1 MILADEKLQPE
12 SSASSPDRSEKSP
25 VSERTEPD
33 AVVVDWDGPNDPE
46 HPRNWTNGRKW
57 LNVLLISLQGTLSPI
72 ASTILTLGVF
82 DIALEFRLTSP
93 YTPVLPIAFYLVGL
107 ALGPLG
113 VAPCSEIFGRRPV
126 YTICFAIFTLLNVGC
141 ALVHNMAGLVI
152 LRFLAGVAG
161 SAGPSLGGS
170 SIGDLF
176 SHEERG
182 KAQAVYG
189 LGPICGPVLGG
200 VIGGFIAYGTHGWRW
215 MLWVVTIA
223 AGVVTCLAVAFQKET
238 YAPVLLRRRKRVL
251 EKKNPETVYWVEGE
265 AAAPQVF
272 RQSILRPLR
281 LLFFSPI
288 CTFMS
293 LYLALVFGL
302 LYLHMVTI
310 TLLFSSHPEYNL
322 YSYHWTHGTTG
333 LGFLGA
339 GLGAFS
345 GVAFCMKYSNASYR
359 YFAARHAQKTG
370 KAPTRMPEFRLPFMQ
385 VGMVIVPIGLLIFG
399 WTAEYHVHWM
409 VTLMGAGILGL
420 GMVTAYICVQAYLV
434 DAFEEF
440 AASAL
445 AAAVVVRFVVAAG
458 FSVVGFQLY
467 RRLGY
472 GWGSTL
478 LAMICLAAVPIPF
491 LLGRYG
497 PRLRQVGTGAIV

>member
-1 MILADEKLQPE
+1 MTQRDEKEQ
-12 SSASSPDRSEKSP
+12 SASGSSSPLETM
-25 VSERTEPD
+25 ERRPD
-33 AVVVDWDGPNDPE
+33 DGSSTINAIVVDWNGPDDPE
-46 HPRNWTNGRKW
+46 CPRNWPKSRKW

-82 DIALEFRLTSP
+82 DIATEFHLTSP
-93 YTPVLPIAFYLVGL
+93 YTPALPIAFYLVGL

-113 VAPCSEIFGRRPV
+113 VAPCSEIFGRRPI
-126 YTICFAIFTLLNVGC
+126 YTICFAIFTLLNIGC
-141 ALVHNMAGLVI
+141 ALVHNMAGLVV

-215 MLWVVTIA
+215 MLWVVAIA
-223 AGVVTCLAVAFQKET
+223 AGVVTSLAVLFQKET
-238 YAPVLLRRRKRVL
+238 YAPALLQRRKRAL
-251 EKKNPETVYWVEGE
+251 EKANPGVTYRVEVGSH
-265 AAAPQVF
+265 ASQVF
-272 RQSILRPLR
+272 RQSILRPVR

-310 TLLFSSHPEYNL
+310 TLLFASQPKYNL
-322 YSYHWTHGTTG
+322 HSYNWTHGTTG
-333 LGFLGA
+333 LAFLGA
-339 GLGAFS
+339 GLGAFA
-345 GVAFCMKYSNASYR
+345 GVAFCMKYSNPSYR
-359 YFAARHAQKTG
+359 YFAARYERKTG
-370 KAPTRMPEFRLPFMQ
+370 KATRMPEFRLPFMQ
-385 VGMVIVPIGLLIFG
+385 VGMLIVPIGLLIFG
-399 WTAEYHVHWM
+399 WTAEYHVHWI
-409 VTLMGAGILGL
+409 VTLVGAAILGL
-420 GMVTAYICVQAYLV
+420 GMVTAYICVQSYLV

-445 AAAVVVRFVVAAG
+445 AAAVVARFIVAAV

-478 LAMICLAAVPIPF
+478 LAFICLVAVPIPF

-497 PRLRQVGTGAIV
+497 PRLRRMGTKMV

>member
-1 MILADEKLQPE
+1 M
-12 SSASSPDRSEKSP
+12 
-25 VSERTEPD
+25 
-33 AVVVDWDGPNDPE
+33 
-46 HPRNWTNGRKW
+46 
-57 LNVLLISLQGTLSPI
+57 LLISLQGTLSPI

-82 DIALEFRLTSP
+82 DIAVEFRLTSP

-141 ALVHNMAGLVI
+141 ALVHNMAGLVV

-200 VIGGFIAYGTHGWRW
+200 VVGGFIAYGTNGWRW
-215 MLWVVTIA
+215 MVWVVTIA
-223 AGVVTCLAVAFQKET
+223 AGVVTCLAVLFQKET
-238 YAPVLLRRRKRVL
+238 YAPVLLKRRKRDL
-251 EKKNPETVYWVEGE
+251 EKANPGVAYWVEGE
-265 AAAPQVF
+265 SAAPQVF

-293 LYLALVFGL
+293 LYLALYAHLLLQCPSTTGLKLCTDKARVFGL

-310 TLLFSSHPEYNL
+310 TLLFSSHSEYGL

-339 GLGAFS
+339 GLGAFA
-345 GVAFCMKYSNASYR
+345 GVAFCMKYSNPSYR
-359 YFAARHAQKTG
+359 YFAARYEQKTG
-370 KAPTRMPEFRLPFMQ
+370 TATRMPEFRLPFMQ
-385 VGMVIVPIGLLIFG
+385 VGMFIVPVGLLIFG
-399 WTAEYHVHWM
+399 WTAEYHVHWI
-409 VTLMGAGILGL
+409 VTLIGAAILGL
-420 GMVTAYICVQAYLV
+420 GMVTAYICVQSYLV
-434 DAFEEF
+434 DAFEEY

-445 AAAVVVRFVVAAG
+445 AAAVVARFIIAAV

-472 GWGSTL
+472 GW
-478 LAMICLAAVPIPF
+478 
-491 LLGRYG
+491 
-497 PRLRQVGTGAIV
+497 

>member
-1 MILADEKLQPE
+1 MRDEKPQLD
-12 SSASSPDRSEKSP
+12 SSSNSPAESEKSP
-25 VSERTEPD
+25 VSSRTEPD
-33 AVVVDWDGPNDPE
+33 VVVVDWDGPNDPE
-46 HPRNWTNGRKW
+46 YPRNWSNGRKW

-82 DIALEFRLTSP
+82 DIAIEFHLTSP

-141 ALVHNMAGLVI
+141 ALVHNMPGLVI

-200 VIGGFIAYGTHGWRW
+200 VVGGFIAYGTNGWRW

-223 AGVVTCLAVAFQKET
+223 AGVVTGLAVAFQKET
-238 YAPVLLRRRKRVL
+238 YAPVLLQRRKRAL
-251 EKKNPETVYWVEGE
+251 EKANPGTVYWVEGE
-265 AAAPQVF
+265 SDATKVF
-272 RQSILRPLR
+272 RQSIFRPLR

-310 TLLFSSHPEYNL
+310 TLLFSSHPEYGL

-339 GLGAFS
+339 GLGAFA
-345 GVAFCMKYSNASYR
+345 GVAFCMKYSNPSYR
-359 YFAARHAQKTG
+359 YFASRYAQQTG
-370 KAPTRMPEFRLPFMQ
+370 VATRMPEFRLPFMQ
-385 VGMVIVPIGLLIFG
+385 VGMLIVPIGLVIFG
-399 WTAEYHVHWM
+399 WTAEYHVHWI
-409 VTLMGAGILGL
+409 VTLLGAGILGL
-420 GMVTAYICVQAYLV
+420 GMVTAYICVQSYLV
-434 DAFEEF
+434 DAFEEY

-445 AAAVVVRFVVAAG
+445 AAAVVARFLVAAV

-467 RRLGY
+467 KALGY

-478 LAMICLAAVPIPF
+478 LALICLAAVPIPF

-497 PRLRQVGTGAIV
+497 PRLRGIGTGGMV

>member
-1 MILADEKLQPE
+1 MIEEDGKEQ
-12 SSASSPDRSEKSP
+12 SASGSSRPLETTGMSPELGSTASDI
-25 VSERTEPD
+25 
-33 AVVVDWDGPNDPE
+33 VVDWNGPDDPE
-46 HPRNWTNGRKW
+46 CPRNWPKSRKW

-82 DIALEFRLTSP
+82 DIASEFRLTSP
-93 YTPVLPIAFYLVGL
+93 YTPALPIAFYLVGL

-113 VAPCSEIFGRRPV
+113 VAPCSEIFGRRPI
-126 YTICFAIFTLLNVGC
+126 YTICFAIFTILNVGC
-141 ALVHNMAGLVI
+141 ALVHNMAGLVV

-200 VIGGFIAYGTHGWRW
+200 VIGGFIAYGTQGWRW
-215 MLWVVTIA
+215 MMWVVAIA
-223 AGVVTCLAVAFQKET
+223 AGVATGLAVLFQKET
-238 YAPVLLRRRKRVL
+238 YAPALLQRRKRAL
-251 EKKNPETVYWVEGE
+251 EKSNPGVKYRVEVGSQ
-265 AAAPQVF
+265 ASQVF

-310 TLLFSSHPEYNL
+310 TLLFASQPKYNL
-322 YSYHWTHGTTG
+322 HSYHWTHGTTG
-333 LGFLGA
+333 LAFLGA
-339 GLGAFS
+339 GLGAFA
-345 GVAFCMKYSNASYR
+345 GVAFCMKYSNPSYR
-359 YFAARHAQKTG
+359 YFAARYEQKTG
-370 KAPTRMPEFRLPFMQ
+370 KATRMPEFRLPFMQ
-385 VGMVIVPIGLLIFG
+385 IGMLIVPIGLLIFG
-399 WTAEYHVHWM
+399 WTAEYHVHWI
-409 VTLMGAGILGL
+409 VTLVGAAILGL
-420 GMVTAYICVQAYLV
+420 GMVTAYICVQSYLV
-434 DAFEEF
+434 DAFEEY

-445 AAAVVVRFVVAAG
+445 AAAVVARFIVAAV

-472 GWGSTL
+472 GWYGIDVVGVHLFNGGPNPVSAGSVWT
-478 LAMICLAAVPIPF
+478 
-491 LLGRYG
+491 
-497 PRLRQVGTGAIV
+497 